1 MSKEKCL
8 FYNQELDCCT
18 RLSDT
23 EVRQPCLESI
33 CSYEKMKPIINKK
46 NEYDVFTIFKEK
58 ENYKSP
64 LEAKEIFPCD
74 IVKEISEFVD
84 NKIHA
89 EIVHKYGIFVD
100 KEELTKALKYDRNQY
115 KQGWIDGYKT
125 AMGETF
131 EKREIRKPTN
141 FEKITESVE
150 RLAEFIKLVS
160 ACQHMSCS
168 KCPLDGINCS
178 SAIGIK
184 EWLQKECE

>member
-1 MSKEKCL
+1 MSMSKENCM
-8 FYNQELDCCT
+8 FYNKELDCCT
-18 RLSDT
+18 RLSDE

-33 CSYEKMKPIINKK
+33 CSYKKVKPIFNKK

-64 LEAKEIFPCD
+64 LEAKEIIPCD
-74 IVKEISEFVD
+74 FVQKISEFVD

-89 EIVHKYGIFVD
+89 EIVQRYGIFVD
-100 KEELTKALKYDRNQY
+100 KEELAKALKYDRNQY

-131 EKREIRKPTN
+131 ENHKIRKPTN
-141 FEKITESVE
+141 YEKITESVE
-150 RLAEFIKLVS
+150 SLANYIENYTMFWWK
-160 ACQHMSCS
+160 
-168 KCPLDGINCS
+168 KCDQCKTYDHCNEC
-178 SAIGIK
+178 IK